1 MLNERL
7 KKNDLMRKMK
17 IKYVLFGLLFCLG
30 FQMNAQEMLSKQE
43 AIRLTLEN
51 NFGIKIAKNEVLL
64 AKNNSGILNSGYLP
78 SLTGIAGGQYAI
90 EDQTATF
97 QDGTT
102 SEVTAAETDRY
113 NASINLDF
121 LLFDGLGRHY
131 NYKSLK
137 EQYNLS
143 ELEARESIE
152 ITILQLFS
160 VYFEVA
166 RLTEN
171 LSVLK
176 ETLEN
181 TKERLTR
188 AEYQFEYGQNTR
200 LEVLNAKVDITTDS
214 VNVMNTRQALINAK
228 RDLNVVLNNELERDF
243 KIDTIVS
250 FVNLLSMENYIAEA
264 EENNLTLLQANQ
276 SILIT
281 DYIRKASKSVFLPS
295 LGLTGSYGWNEGN
308 FPATNF
314 LASNTSTGFNAG
326 LNLTWNLF
334 DGGRNIVSAK
344 NAKIQL
350 ENQAILK
357 QQLELEVQRN
367 IANAKGNY
375 ENRKKI
381 YELQQQNV
389 ETANGNFDRS
399 NERYKLGQI
408 SSLELRQAQINLL
421 NAQTNKNLAKYE
433 AKLAELELL
442 QLAGKLLDVEF

>member
-1 MLNERL
+1 MNS
-7 KKNDLMRKMK
+7 M
-17 IKYVLFGLLFCLG
+17 IKFLIAFFLTGVCL
-30 FQMNAQEMLSKQE
+30 QIQAQELLTKQE
-43 AIRLTLEN
+43 AIQLTLEN
-51 NFGIKIAKNEVLL
+51 NFGIQVVKNEVLV
-64 AKNNSGILNSGYLP
+64 AKNNARILNSGYLP
-78 SLTGIAGGQYAI
+78 SLTGIAGAQYSI
-90 EDQTATF
+90 DDQKATF
-97 QDGTT
+97 QDGTS
-102 SEVTAAETDRY
+102 SEVTGAETDRY
-113 NASINLDF
+113 NASINLNVT
-121 LLFDGLGRHY
+121 LFDGLGRHY

-143 ELEARESIE
+143 ELEAREGIE

-171 LSVLK
+171 LSVLE

-181 TKERLTR
+181 TKERLKR
-188 AEYQFEYGQNTR
+188 AEYQFEYGQNTQ

-214 VNVMNTRQALINAK
+214 VSVMNAKQALSNAK
-228 RDLNVVLNNELERDF
+228 RDLNVVLNRDLERQF
-243 KIDTIVS
+243 QIDTLIQ
-250 FVNLLSMENYIAEA
+250 FLSPLEMENYINEA
-264 EENNLTLLQANQ
+264 TQNNVRLLQAEQNV
-276 SILIT
+276 LIS
-281 DYIRKASKSVFLPS
+281 DYVRKASKSVFLPS

-314 LASNTSTGFNAG
+314 SASNTTTGFSAG
-326 LNLTWNLF
+326 LNLTWDFF
-334 DGGRNIVSAK
+334 DGGRGIVNTK
-344 NAKIQL
+344 NTKIQL
-350 ENQAILK
+350 ENNQLLK
-357 QQLELEVQRN
+357 KQLQVEVNRN

-389 ETANGNFDRS
+389 TTANSNFERS

-408 SSLELRQAQINLL
+408 SSLELRQSQINLI

-442 QLAGKLLDVEF
+442 QLTGKLLDIAF

>member
-1 MLNERL
+1 MLNEQL
-7 KKNDLMRKMK
+7 KKNDLMRKMIFK
-17 IKYVLFGLLFCLG
+17 SIFFGLLCFLG
-30 FQMNAQEMLSKQE
+30 FQMNAQEMLTKQE
-43 AIRLTLEN
+43 AIKLTLEN
-51 NFGIKIAKNEVLL
+51 NFGIKIANNQVLL

-97 QDGTT
+97 QDGTIR
-102 SEVTAAETDRY
+102 EVRGAETDRY
-113 NASINLDF
+113 NASINLNF

-176 ETLEN
+176 ETLKN

-188 AEYQFEYGQNTR
+188 AQYQFEFGQNTR

-228 RDLNVVLNNELERDF
+228 RDLNVVLNNELEHNF
-243 KIDTIVS
+243 EIDTTVV
-250 FVNLLSMENYIAEA
+250 FVNLLALESFIAEA
-264 EENNLTLLQANQ
+264 EENNVTLLQANQ
-276 SILIT
+276 NILISNFSHKT
-281 DYIRKASKSVFLPS
+281 SKAVFLPS

-326 LNLTWNLF
+326 INLTWNLF
-334 DGGRNIVSAK
+334 DGGRNIVNSK
-344 NAKIQL
+344 NAKIRV
-350 ENQAILK
+350 ENQNLIK
-357 QQLELEVQRN
+357 QQTTLQVNRD
-367 IANAKGNY
+367 ISNARGNY
-375 ENRKKI
+375 LNRKNI
-381 YELQQQNV
+381 FELQQQNV
-389 ETANGNFDRS
+389 ATAKGNFERS
-399 NERYKLGQI
+399 NERFKLGQI

-421 NAQTNKNLAKYE
+421 NAQTNKNSAKYE

-442 QLAGKLLDVEF
+442 QLTGKLLNIDF

>member
-1 MLNERL
+1 
-7 KKNDLMRKMK
+7 MRSMT
-17 IKYVLFGLLFCLG
+17 IKYLFFALFCCFG
-30 FQMNAQEMLSKQE
+30 FQLNAQELLTKEE

-51 NFGIKIAKNEVLL
+51 NFGIQIANNEVLV
-64 AKNNSGILNSGYLP
+64 AKNNSGLLNSGYLP
-78 SLTGIAGGQYAI
+78 SLTGNAGGQYAI

-97 QDGTT
+97 QDGTS
-102 SEVTAAETDRY
+102 SEVIGAETDRY
-113 NASINLDF
+113 NASLNLNF

-160 VYFEVA
+160 VYYEVA

-228 RDLNVVLNNELERDF
+228 RDLNVVLNNELERNF
-243 KIDTIVS
+243 EIDTSVT
-250 FVNLLSMENYIAEA
+250 FENLLAIESYIAEA
-264 EENNLTLLQANQ
+264 EANNVTLLQANQ
-276 SILIT
+276 NIIIS
-281 DYIRKASKSVFLPS
+281 DYARKVSNSVFLPS

-326 LNLTWNLF
+326 INLTWNLF
-334 DGGRNIVSAK
+334 DGGSNIVNSK
-344 NAKIQL
+344 NARIRF
-350 ENQAILK
+350 ENQNLIK
-357 QQLELEVQRN
+357 QQITLEVKRT
-367 IANAKGNY
+367 IANSRGNY
-375 ENRKKI
+375 DNRKKI

-389 ETANGNFDRS
+389 ETAKGNFERS

-442 QLAGKLLDVEF
+442 QLTGRLLDVDF